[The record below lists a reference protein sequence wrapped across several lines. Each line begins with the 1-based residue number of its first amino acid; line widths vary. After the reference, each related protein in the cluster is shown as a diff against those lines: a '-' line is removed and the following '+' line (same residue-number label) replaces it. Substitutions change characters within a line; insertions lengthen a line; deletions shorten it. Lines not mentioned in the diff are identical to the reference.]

1 MTYCRNC
8 GAELKED
15 ALFCPKCGTPV
26 GQRGVETVRRRKR
39 SLSPMTIA
47 SIAGIAVVA
56 LIILVALA
64 FLSGGL
70 PFGSVVGS
78 GTLQTREESFTG
90 FSSVSVGSGFRVQ
103 VTHGNT
109 YRTVVTADDNVLRY
123 VQVTKMGNTLSIGL
137 QPGMS
142 FQTTALRAEISMPD
156 LRELQLSGGT
166 NGTATEFILAHDFAA
181 ELSGGSTLR
190 MQGEAQ
196 NLVAS
201 CSGGSRLDLSDFAVD
216 NAQVN
221 FSGGSQGTVDVTG
234 TLNAD
239 LSGGS
244 KLLYLGNPTL
254 GTINTSGGSTINPS
268 D

>member
-15 ALFCPKCGTPV
+15 TLFCPKCGTPV
-26 GQRGVETVRRRKR
+26 GQRGVETLRRPKR
-39 SLSPMTIA
+39 SLNPMTIA
-47 SIAGIAVVA
+47 SIAGIAVVV

-70 PFGSVVGS
+70 PFGSVIGS
-78 GTLQTREESFTG
+78 GNLQTREESFTG

-103 VTHGNT
+103 VTRQNT
-109 YRTVVTADDNVLRY
+109 YRIVVTADDNVLRY

-142 FQTTALRAEISMPD
+142 FQTTALKAEISMPD
-156 LRELQLSGGT
+156 LQELQLSGGT
-166 NGTATEFILAHDFAA
+166 NGTAREFILTHDFTTV
-181 ELSGGSTLR
+181 LSGGSVLR

-196 NLVAS
+196 NLVSS
-201 CSGGSRLDLSDFAVD
+201 CSGGSRLDMSDFAVN
-216 NAQVN
+216 NAQIN

-244 KLLYLGNPTL
+244 KLFYLGNPTL
-254 GTINTSGGSTINPS
+254 GTINTSGGSTISPS
-268 D
+268 G